1 MWYHGHITAAFVA
14 QFKPGICVAC
24 KEKHLN
30 TGTNAFPCVLDLL
43 SATQLIFPPDK
54 MKSTSLSAPWRL
66 LIPHLKM
73 VSYWL
78 ETMCRLKY
86 NIVLFFEPGSSI
98 WINKHFSCLNIFQVW
113 KPSKVQKLLRKS
125 QKNWRQSQEAQ
136 MKLNPKHRR
145 SRKVRT
151 NLSGSFSQYL
161 TCHNRK
167 PRFYSQLQQRFFDIV
182 PIIHFEFFTPAP
194 FLLWCVK
201 ENGFRVCETQINSMC
216 LVD

>member
-1 MWYHGHITAAFVA
+1 MRSPVFWISSALLSWFFLQTSWSQHPSQHRGACWYRTSKWSVIGWR
-14 QFKPGICVAC
+14 QCVA
-24 KEKHLN
+24 LN
-30 TGTNAFPCVLDLL
+30 
-43 SATQLIFPPDK
+43 I
-54 MKSTSLSAPWRL
+54 TS
-66 LIPHLKM
+66 
-73 VSYWL
+73 
-78 ETMCRLKY
+78 
-86 NIVLFFEPGSSI
+86 F

>member
-1 MWYHGHITAAFVA
+1 
-14 QFKPGICVAC
+14 
-24 KEKHLN
+24 
-30 TGTNAFPCVLDLL
+30 
-43 SATQLIFPPDK
+43 
-54 MKSTSLSAPWRL
+54 MKSTSLSAPWSL